1 MTNEAT
7 DKGLISKIYKLK
19 LFLSALLV
27 SFLWFLKIFKL
38 QMWLTLSLLD
48 STGIVYIT
56 GKQGTFSNGNMPL
69 KEHSEESLDIWMYKL
84 NKKRERKNRHALS
97 YVVGIQY
104 LKKEN
109 KSAQINGF

>member
-1 MTNEAT
+1 
-7 DKGLISKIYKLK
+7 
-19 LFLSALLV
+19 
-27 SFLWFLKIFKL
+27 
-38 QMWLTLSLLD
+38 MWLTFVAYIKFLLD

-84 NKKRERKNRHALS
+84 NKKRERKIDHVLS

-104 LKKEN
+104 LKKEEQEF
-109 KSAQINGF
+109 QINCFNLIMLEMNLNLNSEPWDLRRVFETNV